1 MHLSDLISCRMYANG
16 KAALEGFTKNYFA
29 VFDFAVLPFI
39 FVYLYLLLL
48 AWLPIIVLCAKALG
62 AAPDASY
69 AYLALCMGLSVLI
82 WLLPFLEARIPSWLE
97 LLYPLL
103 NAASTLTAFRS
114 MVMSLSGRLSWKG
127 RPLAKQRW
135 KWF

>member
-1 MHLSDLISCRMYANG
+1 
-16 KAALEGFTKNYFA
+16 
-29 VFDFAVLPFI
+29 
-39 FVYLYLLLL
+39 
-48 AWLPIIVLCAKALG
+48 
-62 AAPDASY
+62 
-69 AYLALCMGLSVLI
+69 VLI
-82 WLLPFLEARIPSWLE
+82 WLLPFLEVRIPASLA

-103 NAASTLTAFRS
+103 SAASVLTAFRS